1 MYINPKNQLDT
12 NSNADIQK
20 IIGLLKLSGLE
31 YTIKPGEAVIKQGQL
46 CDFFFIVDSGSFR
59 AYRYSND
66 KEVTIGF
73 TFKGDIDTVH
83 YAFINNTHSTETI
96 EAITAST
103 IIKIH
108 RSTLDALFAQHPS
121 MRNFIQGLLA
131 HYIEVLIL
139 RFIEFKTI
147 TAEMSYYKLHDRQPD
162 EVSRIPLKYIA
173 SYLGI
178 SQERLSRIRN
188 KQRLT

>member
-12 NSNADIQK
+12 NSNSDIQK
-20 IIGLLKLSGLE
+20 IIELLKSSGQE
-31 YTIKPGEAVIKQGQL
+31 YAIKPGEAVIKQGQL

-73 TFKGDIDTVH
+73 TFKGDIDTVP

-108 RSTLDALFAQHPS
+108 RSTLDALFAQHPA

-139 RFIEFKTI
+139 RFIEFKTV